1 MSWQPFTLL
10 PLSCMRPAHNKFIV
24 ITLVLLAAYF
34 ASIGWGVYRITSSE
48 VFPLS
53 KKALAEYLAAKKS
66 PDALEPYQLR
76 WWSSWNFR
84 TRSAGSVAEF
94 QLCTPA
100 RHCYLI
106 KAWTANGK
114 WVVTEVIAQP

>member
-1 MSWQPFTLL
+1 MKPTSK
-10 PLSCMRPAHNKFIV
+10 KFIAV
-24 ITLVLLAAYF
+24 TLVLLAAYF

-53 KKALAEYLAAKKS
+53 KKMLAEYLASRKS

-84 TRSAGSVAEF
+84 TWSAGSVAEF
-94 QLCTPA
+94 QLCTPSM
-100 RHCYLI
+100 R
-106 KAWTANGK
+106 
-114 WVVTEVIAQP
+114 